1 LVLQFLQG
9 LILMRKGHRSQEL
22 QSHIHDAGITI
33 CRSVEYHYSQSCGE
47 RGGFFLLFPLRM
59 AHSAVGK
66 DNAVID
72 LWLKGILN
80 EIATGKR
87 GLWKSAKGLLEIMA

>member
-1 LVLQFLQG
+1 
-9 LILMRKGHRSQEL
+9 
-22 QSHIHDAGITI
+22 
-33 CRSVEYHYSQSCGE
+33 
-47 RGGFFLLFPLRM
+47 M

-87 GLWKSAKGLLEIMA
+87 GLWKSAKGLLEIMAWLSIGGSAVTQMMSSFQLVSYQVVQKLRFISYSRSEPAVSGALHINLHT